1 MTNKLTKA
9 EKAFLSRL
17 GTKVRK
23 KIIDEGGYSSLD
35 AFSLEYH
42 DKIAKPTLYQICEG
56 ERDMKISTLLRLADA
71 LDLTVQELLDRI

>member
-17 GTKVRK
+17 GDKVRK
-23 KIIDEGGYSSLD
+23 KILEDGGYNSLD

-56 ERDMKISTLLRLADA
+56 KRDMKLSTLLRLADS
-71 LDLTVQELLDRI
+71 LDMTIQELLEKI